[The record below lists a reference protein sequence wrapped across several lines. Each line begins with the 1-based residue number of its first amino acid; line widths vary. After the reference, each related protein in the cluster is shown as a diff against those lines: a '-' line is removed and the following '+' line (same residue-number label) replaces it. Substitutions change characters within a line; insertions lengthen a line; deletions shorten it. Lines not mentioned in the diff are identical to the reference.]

1 MNPAVTHT
9 LAVAGAGACL
19 LALAMFSLYR
29 LDRWVDRKLAEDHE
43 RNGTRPRIRRRP

>member
-29 LDRWVDRKLAEDHE
+29 LDRWVDRKLEDEHR
-43 RNGTRPRIRRRP
+43 RNGTKPRIRRRP